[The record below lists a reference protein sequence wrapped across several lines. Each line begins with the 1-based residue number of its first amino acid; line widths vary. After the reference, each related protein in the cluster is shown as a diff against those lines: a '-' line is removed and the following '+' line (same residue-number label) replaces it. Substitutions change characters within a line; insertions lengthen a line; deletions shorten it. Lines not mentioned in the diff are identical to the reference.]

1 MVKSF
6 CCGLLCIFLWSCNSK
21 QDQIQPTEQTLVE
34 SVYASVTIQPD
45 SLYQVYSV
53 VSGILDMN
61 TVEEGDLVIKDQAL
75 MEIINTA
82 PKLNS
87 SNAKLALQLAE
98 QNYNGSSAILK
109 SLQDE
114 IIAAELKFQNDSI
127 NYYRQKTL
135 WDQNIGSK
143 GEYDTKEL
151 NYQLSK
157 NNLQLLNNRYNQTEN
172 ELKTAL
178 DQARNNYESTL
189 VNTKDFTIK
198 SKINGK
204 VYALHKEP
212 GEIVNSREP
221 LAILGSQTRF
231 IIEMLVD
238 EVDIVQLQPSQ
249 DVVITLDAYDSE
261 LFKGHIS
268 KIYPKKD
275 ERNQTFKV
283 EAEFEK
289 APPVLYPGLS
299 GEANIIVG
307 QKKNVLT
314 IPKDYIV
321 DGNNVLTDNGVVKIT
336 IGLENL
342 EFVEVLSGISKD
354 TNLYKPE

>member
-1 MVKSF
+1 MIKLF
-6 CCGLLCIFLWSCNSK
+6 RLGLLCSLVCACDYK
-21 QDQIQPTEQTLVE
+21 QDRIQPTEQTLVE

-53 VSGILDMN
+53 VSGILDLN
-61 TVEEGDLVIKDQAL
+61 KVEEGDIVVKDQAL

-114 IIAAELKFQNDSI
+114 ILAAQLKFQNDSI
-127 NYYRQKTL
+127 NYYRQKKL

-143 GEYDTKEL
+143 GEYDAKEL
-151 NYQLSK
+151 SFQLSK

-189 VNTKDFTIK
+189 VNTKDFTIQ

-204 VYALHKEP
+204 VYALNKEP

-221 LAILGSQTRF
+221 VAVLGSETRF

-238 EVDIVQLQPSQ
+238 EVDIVQLKPDQE
-249 DVVITLDAYDSE
+249 VVITLDAYDSQM
-261 LFKGHIS
+261 FKGQIT

-283 EAEFEK
+283 EAEFIEV
-289 APPVLYPGLS
+289 PSVLYPGLS
-299 GEANIIVG
+299 GEANIIIG
-307 QKKNVLT
+307 QKSNVLT
-314 IPKDYIV
+314 IPKNYVI
-321 DGNNVLTDNGVVKIT
+321 DGNKVRTDDGLKEIS
-336 IGLENL
+336 IGLQNMEY
-342 EFVEVLSGISKD
+342 VEVLSGLSIE
-354 TNLYKPE
+354 TNIYKPE

>member
-1 MVKSF
+1 MKLFRYS
-6 CCGLLCIFLWSCNSK
+6 LLCCLFWTCNSN
-21 QDQIQPTEQTLVE
+21 QDRILPTEQTLVE

-53 VSGILDMN
+53 VSGILDLN
-61 TVEEGDLVIKDQAL
+61 KVEEGDLVVKDQAL
-75 MEIINTA
+75 MEIINTT

-114 IIAAELKFQNDSI
+114 ILAAELRFQNDSI
-127 NYYRQKTL
+127 NFFRQKKL
-135 WDQNIGSK
+135 WTQNIGSK

-151 NYQLSK
+151 NFQLSQ

-189 VNTKDFTIK
+189 VNTKDFTIT
-198 SKINGK
+198 SKIKGK
-204 VYALHKEP
+204 VYALNKEP
-212 GEIVNSREP
+212 GEIVNSVEP
-221 LAILGSQTRF
+221 LAVLGSETHF

-238 EVDIVQLQPSQ
+238 EVDIVKLQEDQ
-249 DVVITLDAYDSE
+249 EVVITLDAYASQ
-261 LFKGHIS
+261 LFKGMIS

-275 ERNQTFKV
+275 ERNQTFRV
-283 EAEFEK
+283 EAEFLN
-289 APPVLYPGLS
+289 PPSVLYPGLS

-307 QKKNVLT
+307 EKSNVLT
-314 IPKDYIV
+314 IPKDYVI
-321 DGNNVLTDNGVVKIT
+321 DGSKVQTDDGILDIS
-336 IGLENL
+336 IGLQNMEY
-342 EFVEVLSGISKD
+342 VEILSGL
-354 TNLYKPE
+354 TAETYLYKPE